1 MDSASQEAQLQRQ
14 LIGGGGGGM
23 EEGGGLPDL

>member
-14 LIGGGGGGM
+14 LIGGGGEGM
-23 EEGGGLPDL
+23 EEGDGLPDL